1 MRDFQVDPE
10 RFKLLKDQ
18 LRRSYK
24 NFSLEPPYQ
33 HALYYLSYL
42 TQDKMWTN
50 SEKLK
55 ELDYI
60 TAEDIQAFYP
70 TILSQLHVEAL
81 VHGNVLKEDAQKMLK
96 DALDTLKPK
105 ELLPSQLN
113 GHHSLVLPEGT
124 KWVYKRA
131 VEDPNN
137 VNSGIEYLIQVGN
150 VTQTDL
156 RARLSLL
163 AQIAQEPCFDQLRTK
178 EQLGYL
184 VFSGVRKQTGS
195 IGMRFI
201 LQSERDTVY
210 LENRIEEFLA
220 KLRSIIEKM
229 TPEEYKAQVQSLIS
243 KKLEKDKNLGQEGG
257 KYWTHIHSG
266 YYEFDQV
273 ETDIKE
279 LGLIEKDDLLGFMT
293 KYIDPQSPSVRK
305 LSVHIQSQKISPIP
319 KFKVNIESLHTCL
332 ISQGVTR
339 LSIDDIRSAVEKGD
353 AGEASIEAN
362 LRTLL
367 SDESKADEAAIEALM
382 SKLVI
387 AMRETDIT
395 DGPFVTVDNQKT
407 ARRLSMVD
415 GKIPEVSNST
425 STSIKTRDHT
435 RLPEGN
441 KLITNVIEFKSSVE
455 LSPAAVPLI
464 DF

>member
-55 ELDYI
+55 ELDFI

-81 VHGNVLKEDAQKMLK
+81 VHGNLLKEDAQKMLK
-96 DALDTLKPK
+96 DALATLNPK

-124 KWVYKRA
+124 KWVYNRD

-150 VTQTDL
+150 VTQTAL
-156 RARLSLL
+156 RAKLSLL

-195 IGMRFI
+195 MGMRFI
-201 LQSERDTVY
+201 LQSERDTIY

-220 KLRSIIEKM
+220 KLRSIVEKM

-279 LGLIEKDDLLGFMT
+279 LRLIEKSDLLGFMAE
-293 KYIDPQSPSVRK
+293 YIDPQSPSIRK
-305 LSVHIQSQKISPIP
+305 LSVHIQSQKVSVP

-332 ISQGVTR
+332 VSQGVTR
-339 LSIDDIRSAVEKGD
+339 LSIDDVRSAVEKGD

-362 LRTLL
+362 LRSLL
-367 SDESKADEAAIEALM
+367 SDESKADEVEIEALM
-382 SKLVI
+382 AKLVI
-387 AMRETDIT
+387 AMRETDVA
-395 DGPFVTVDNQKT
+395 DGSFVTVDNQKT

-415 GKIPEVSNST
+415 GKAPEVSNST
-425 STSIKTRDHT
+425 STSISTRDHT
-435 RLPEGN
+435 KLPDGN
-441 KLITNVIEFKSSVE
+441 KIITNVIEFKSSVE
-455 LSPAAVPLI
+455 LSPAAAPLI